1 MESIKLICKPMV
13 NFSKYSS
20 DKKLWSIIITQIVTS
35 FLKKKKKKK
44 CNLNVT
50 HIYIYICMYVFM
62 CVYFNKFTVKLKFT
76 IFSCVSKICYKTN

>member
-20 DKKLWSIIITQIVTS
+20 DKKLWSIIITQIGTS
-35 FLKKKKKKK
+35 FFKKKKKKK

-50 HIYIYICMYVFM
+50 HIYIYIYMYVCIYVCLF
-62 CVYFNKFTVKLKFT
+62 
-76 IFSCVSKICYKTN
+76 